1 MNSVFEPRSLLPETQ
16 GMRSGSPRAEGS
28 LSVSQLL
35 DFSASVLDEYIG
47 TISFHG
53 EIHEVKVAGSG
64 HLYLTIKDDGEGAQS
79 AVSCVM
85 WKSAAARLSFRPQV
99 GVAVICVGKPT
110 LYRARGQFQI
120 DVRSMSLAGDGA
132 LRKRYEE
139 LRAKLES
146 EGLFDPSRK
155 RSIPRISRC
164 IGVVTSA
171 AGAVLHD
178 ISATVQRR
186 MPALKIV
193 CVDVR
198 VQGKGAAEEIVRGI
212 HLLNSL
218 EEVDVIIV
226 ARGGGSLEDL
236 WAFNEEAVVRAIFGS
251 RKPIISGVGHEVD
264 ITLADYV
271 ADIRAPTPTAAAEIV
286 APDNKELLAGLDR
299 LAQRFKGAD
308 RWLRDRE
315 RFLDN
320 SEGDFVRGVDN
331 VVQRRSSS
339 VFTLG
344 LMLQAIQP
352 DRRIQHSRENLLRL
366 DSELSRAMALYGSAR
381 HRRLDVSLGVL
392 NAVNPQ
398 RVLERGYALVMSEG
412 RVIDSVFKIP
422 ADRLVK
428 LRLRDGEQQMRVSG

>member
-1 MNSVFEPRSLLPETQ
+1 
-16 GMRSGSPRAEGS
+16 
-28 LSVSQLL
+28 
-35 DFSASVLDEYIG
+35 
-47 TISFHG
+47 
-53 EIHEVKVAGSG
+53 
-64 HLYLTIKDDGEGAQS
+64 
-79 AVSCVM
+79 
-85 WKSAAARLSFRPQV
+85 
-99 GVAVICVGKPT
+99 
-110 LYRARGQFQI
+110 
-120 DVRSMSLAGDGA
+120 
-132 LRKRYEE
+132 
-139 LRAKLES
+139 
-146 EGLFDPSRK
+146 
-155 RSIPRISRC
+155 
-164 IGVVTSA
+164 
-171 AGAVLHD
+171 
-178 ISATVQRR
+178 

>member
-1 MNSVFEPRSLLPETQ
+1 MNSLFEPRSLLQPPQ
-16 GMRSGSPRAEGS
+16 GMRSGSLGAERTS
-28 LSVSQLL
+28 FSVTQLL
-35 DFSASVLDEYIG
+35 DFSAAVLDDYIG
-47 TISFHG
+47 TVSFHG

-64 HLYLTIKDDGEGAQS
+64 HLYITIKDDGEGAQS

-99 GVAVICVGKPT
+99 GAAVTCVGKPT

-120 DVRSMSLAGDGA
+120 DVRSMSVAGDGA
-132 LRKRYEE
+132 LRKQYED
-139 LRAKLES
+139 LRIKLES

-155 RSIPRISRC
+155 RSIPRISQC
-164 IGVVTSA
+164 VGVVTSA

-218 EEVDVIIV
+218 DEVEVIIV

-264 ITLADYV
+264 IT
-271 ADIRAPTPTAAAEIV
+271 
-286 APDNKELLAGLDR
+286 PDNKELRAGLDR
-299 LAQRFKGAD
+299 LVQRLKGAE

-331 VVQRRSSS
+331 MVQRRSSA
-339 VFTLG
+339 VLTLG
-344 LMLQAIQP
+344 LMLQSMQP
-352 DRRIQHSRENLLRL
+352 DRRIQHSQDNLHRL
-366 DSELSRAMALYGSAR
+366 GSELSRAMALYASAR

-398 RVLERGYALVMSEG
+398 RVLERGYALVTIGG
-412 RVIDSVFKIP
+412 RIIDSVFKIP
-422 ADRLVK
+422 EDRPVK
-428 LRLRDGEQQMRVSG
+428 VRLRDGEQQMQVCG